1 MRFEQLLRR
10 LKADYPELEFQVG
23 RRFKYRPTRTIYYEQ
38 LCVNVELEQNEYIL
52 QLLHEVGHALAGHRD
67 YETDVERVKMEREA
81 WERAR
86 ELCEK
91 YRVYY
96 DEEFAESE
104 MDTYRDWLHQRSLC
118 KSCGLTRYQLATG
131 EYRCP
136 RCDILLN
143 GTKR

>member
-10 LKADYPELEFQVG
+10 LEADYLELEFRAG

-38 LCVNVELEQNEYIL
+38 LCVNTELEQNEYIL

-67 YETDVERVKMEREA
+67 YITDVERVKMEREA

-91 YRVYY
+91 YSLSY
-96 DEEFAESE
+96 DEEFVESE

-118 KSCGLTRYQLATG
+118 KSCGLTRYQLETG

-136 RCDILLN
+136 RCDDLLN
-143 GTKR
+143 GTKG